1 MADRKFYSIGFNLID
16 NFTAKY
22 DTLTN
27 RISKITDSTHL
38 IKIDMDSSIIAKT
51 EEMGKRVGSS
61 TDGISK
67 SIGRVSEANK
77 DLTETTKK
85 TGDAS
90 KAQVS
95 AVDRLSAGYEG
106 LAATFSRVRGVATAL
121 FAILGAGAI
130 GGMSWVS
137 SYKTSMF
144 KEQAFDILGERN
156 KRLNLDELQEFANRA
171 SGTGYTSGSTRTSIA
186 YTLGTRGGRNAGQI
200 IAGAEGLERTF
211 LKYDELLEREHGITS
226 STDLADVATR
236 KVVGRYDKE
245 WLDAIFGKG
254 FSSKSQ
260 GARIKA
266 LGKVNLDVD
275 IEQEKFQDP
284 LDEIQWRVKSISD
297 QISKSLEAMFLP
309 ASRGFAKFLELVD
322 ENPVVSKIAAMA
334 IAATA
339 LGGAFVVAS
348 KGIAALKVGVAG
360 LGLTANI
367 AKFGALLLNPVGI
380 LIALGALLL
389 IVAYKTGAL
398 SAAWD
403 KFSKSAI
410 GKDVLSGI
418 QGIADVIGLVVDK
431 FGDWYEAS
439 GRSQLLSYFMSLVT
453 ILGHAY
459 DFMDKIYSKTKSTTG
474 NPFLAGLAALAS
486 VPVALYAGGLKSATG
501 IDATEIL
508 SGISDRIG
516 SLSRWLTSNLPVG
529 IEKIAG
535 FLSKL
540 FSVINW
546 IVNPFIR
553 IFDIIKSLFEK
564 VTSFLEEKFGVSGKT
579 DKLDEAMMEKDL
591 AWAKSQRFS
600 DNNERKYRFSDE
612 TMEAAW
618 TEAATGKSQ
627 PHENLTDPG
636 KYDRLVGEFKN
647 RFKTRDVERVTPEA
661 IPATNEE
668 SSQWDQG
675 EWTRSG
681 KGSMVGGRW
690 VPSESIEGSTGLG
703 GNAFE
708 NSGIDL
714 SKGATEDKGMLGSI
728 VDWAFGDG
736 KTKEAASGG
745 DILST
750 GLIKVHKDES
760 IVPADIARNSI
771 LNNFLRDVSTGR
783 AVSQE
788 IHVHNENKIDLSG
801 MKIASDIDIEK
812 LLREIDSRIEAGSLK
827 MIRNALGQRRT

>member
-1 MADRKFYSIGFNLID
+1 MADSKSYTIGFNLLD
-16 NFTAKY
+16 NFSSKFDALQAK
-22 DTLTN
+22 LS
-27 RISKITDSTHL
+27 RVTDVSHS
-38 IKIDMDSSIIAKT
+38 IKFEVDSSAVSKT
-51 EEMGKRVGSS
+51 EEMGRKVGSS
-61 TDGISK
+61 TEGISK
-67 SIGRVSEANK
+67 SIAKVTEGNKEMSESI
-77 DLTETTKK
+77 KK
-85 TGDAS
+85 TTDSS
-90 KAQVS
+90 KTQVS
-95 AVDRLSAGYEG
+95 AVDKLSAGYEG
-106 LAATFSRVRGVATAL
+106 LAATFSRVRGVATGL
-121 FAILGAGAI
+121 FAVLGAGVV
-130 GGMSWVS
+130 GGMSWIS
-137 SYKTSMF
+137 SYKTAQY
-144 KEQAFDILGERN
+144 KEQALDILGTMN
-156 KRLNLDELQEFANRA
+156 KRLNVDELQAFADKA
-171 SGTGYTSGSTRTSIA
+171 SGSGYASGSSRVSMA
-186 YTLGTRGGRNAGQI
+186 YTLGTRGGRNTEQI
-200 IAGAEGLERTF
+200 TNATEGLEKIF
-211 LKYDELLEREHGITS
+211 LKYDEVLEKEHGITS
-226 STDLADVATR
+226 AADLADVATR
-236 KVVGRYDKE
+236 KVVGRFDKQ
-245 WLDAIFGKG
+245 WLDAMFGKG

-260 GARIKA
+260 SARITA
-266 LGKVNLDVD
+266 LGKVGLDVD
-275 IEQEKFQDP
+275 IQAELDP
-284 LDEIQWRVKSISD
+284 IDEIQTRIKAISAK
-297 QISKSLEAMFLP
+297 ISEPLGEMFMP
-309 ASRGFAKFLELVD
+309 ASRGLARFLRLLD
-322 ENPVVSKIAAMA
+322 GNPVVPKIAAMV
-334 IAATA
+334 IAVTA

-367 AKFGALLLNPVGI
+367 TKFGALLLNPVGI

-431 FGDWYEAS
+431 FGEWYEAT
-439 GRSQLLSYFMSLVT
+439 GRSQLLTYFGYLVT
-453 ILGHAY
+453 LLGNAF
-459 DFMDKIYSKTKSTTG
+459 DFMDKIYSLTKGTTG
-474 NPFLAGLAALAS
+474 NPLLAGIVALAS
-486 VPVALYAGGLKSATG
+486 TPIAFYAGGLKSATG

-529 IEKIAG
+529 IEKITG

-579 DKLDEAMMEKDL
+579 DKLDEAMMEKDI

-668 SSQWDQG
+668 SSQWDRG
-675 EWTRSG
+675 EWTREG

-690 VPSESIEGSTGLG
+690 VPSESIEGSTGLEG
-703 GNAFE
+703 FAFE
-708 NSGIDL
+708 NKGRDL
-714 SKGATEDKGMLGSI
+714 
-728 VDWAFGDG
+728 
-736 KTKEAASGG
+736 TKEAATGG
-745 DILST
+745 DIKSD
-750 GLIKVHKDES
+750 GLIKLHKNETV
-760 IVPADIARNSI
+760 VPADIARSSV
-771 LNNFLRDVSTGR
+771 LNNLLRDATTGR
-783 AVSQE
+783 AMSQE

-801 MKIASDIDIEK
+801 MKIASDIDIDK
-812 LLREIDSRIEAGSLK
+812 LLREIDARIEAGSLK

>member
-1 MADRKFYSIGFNLID
+1 MADSKSYTIGFNLLD
-16 NFTAKY
+16 NFSSKFDALQAK
-22 DTLTN
+22 LS
-27 RISKITDSTHL
+27 RVTDVSHS
-38 IKIDMDSSIIAKT
+38 IKFEVDSSVVSKT
-51 EEMGKRVGSS
+51 EEMGRKVGSS
-61 TDGISK
+61 TEGISK
-67 SIGRVSEANK
+67 SIGKVSEANK
-77 DLTETTKK
+77 EMSESIKK
-85 TGDAS
+85 TTDSS
-90 KAQVS
+90 KTQVS
-95 AVDRLSAGYEG
+95 AVDKLSAGYEG
-106 LAATFSRVRGVATAL
+106 LAATFSRVRGVATGL
-121 FAILGAGAI
+121 FAVLGAGVV
-130 GGMSWVS
+130 GGMSWIS
-137 SYKTSMF
+137 SYKTAQY
-144 KEQAFDILGERN
+144 KEQALDILGTMN
-156 KRLNLDELQEFANRA
+156 KRLNVDELQAFADKA
-171 SGTGYTSGSTRTSIA
+171 SGSGYASGSSRVSMA
-186 YTLGTRGGRNAGQI
+186 YTLGTRGGRNTEQI
-200 IAGAEGLERTF
+200 TKATEGLEKIF
-211 LKYDELLEREHGITS
+211 LKYDEVLEKEHGITS
-226 STDLADVATR
+226 AADLADVATR
-236 KVVGRYDKE
+236 KVVGRFDKQ
-245 WLDAIFGKG
+245 WLDAMFGKG

-260 GARIKA
+260 SARITA
-266 LGKVNLDVD
+266 LGKVGLDVD
-275 IEQEKFQDP
+275 IQAELDP
-284 LDEIQWRVKSISD
+284 IDEIQTRIKAISAK
-297 QISKSLEAMFLP
+297 ISEPLGEMFMP
-309 ASRGFAKFLELVD
+309 ASRGLARFLRLLD
-322 ENPVVSKIAAMA
+322 GNPVVPKIAAMV
-334 IAATA
+334 IAVTA

-367 AKFGALLLNPVGI
+367 TKFGALLLNPYAI
-380 LIALGALLL
+380 LIA
-389 IVAYKTGAL
+389 IVAILVVLAIKTGAL
-398 SAAWD
+398 SAAWE

-418 QGIADVIGLVVDK
+418 QSISDTIGLVVDK
-431 FGDWYEAS
+431 FGEWYEAS

-529 IEKIAG
+529 IEKIVG

-564 VTSFLEEKFGVSGKT
+564 VTSFLEEKFGVADGG
-579 DKLDEAMMEKDL
+579 KLDEAEMEKDL

-647 RFKTRDVERVTPEA
+647 RFKTRDVERVIPEA

-668 SSQWDQG
+668 SSQWDRG
-675 EWTRSG
+675 EWTREG

-690 VPSESIEGSTGLG
+690 VPSESIEGSTGLEG
-703 GNAFE
+703 FAFE
-708 NSGIDL
+708 NKGRDL
-714 SKGATEDKGMLGSI
+714 
-728 VDWAFGDG
+728 
-736 KTKEAASGG
+736 TKEAATGG
-745 DILST
+745 DIKSD
-750 GLIKVHKDES
+750 GLIKLHKNETV
-760 IVPADIARNSI
+760 VPADIARSSV
-771 LNNFLRDVSTGR
+771 LNNLLRDATTGR
-783 AVSQE
+783 AMSQE

-801 MKIASDIDIEK
+801 AKIASDVDIDK